1 MTVAAT
7 PSPRTPEL
15 AAIVRDV
22 RAALKEGRFDQAF
35 YQSARQRVID
45 AGGDVSDDYYVIDAA
60 VKAGVIPSTSH
71 ALGPGAPPRVII
83 RWSDAA
89 GAFVRETP

>member
-1 MTVAAT
+1 MTTVANPTA
-7 PSPRTPEL
+7 RTPEL
-15 AAIVRDV
+15 AAIARDV
-22 RAALKEGRFDQAF
+22 KAALEEGRFDEVF
-35 YQSARQRVID
+35 YHATRQRVAD
-45 AGGDVSDDYYVIDAA
+45 ARGDFGDEYYVIQAA